1 MAESRQID
9 MDIILQSKLDYY
21 LASDK
26 ACTIVDNIRN
36 HKIYELKVGLIPVT
50 PSMNYAWVSSLRS
63 LDPDSVRI
71 ANDVICI
78 QRKHKTLIKIAR
90 PHNLLALH
98 SS

>member
-9 MDIILQSKLDYY
+9 MDIILQSKLDYF

-26 ACTIVDNIRN
+26 TCTIVDNIRN
-36 HKIYELKVGLIPVT
+36 HKIYELKVGLIQVT
-50 PSMNYAWVSSLRS
+50 PFMNYAWVSSL
-63 LDPDSVRI
+63 DPDSVRTT
-71 ANDVICI
+71 NDVICI

-90 PHNLLALH
+90 PHNLLSLH

>member
-26 ACTIVDNIRN
+26 TCTIVDNIRN
-36 HKIYELKVGLIPVT
+36 HKIYELKVGLIQV
-50 PSMNYAWVSSLRS
+50 NYAWVSSLRS

>member
-26 ACTIVDNIRN
+26 TCTIVDNIRN
-36 HKIYELKVGLIPVT
+36 HKIYELKVGLIQV
-50 PSMNYAWVSSLRS
+50 NYAWVSSLRS

-78 QRKHKTLIKIAR
+78 QRTHKTLIKIAR